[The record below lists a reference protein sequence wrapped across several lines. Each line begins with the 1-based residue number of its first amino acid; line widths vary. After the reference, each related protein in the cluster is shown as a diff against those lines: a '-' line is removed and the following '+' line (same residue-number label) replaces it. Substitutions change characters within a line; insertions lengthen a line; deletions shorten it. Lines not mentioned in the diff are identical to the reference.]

1 MERYNKITNKNPREI
16 VLLKR
21 QTLMPGENAV
31 SVIILRIIHG
41 MFRK

>member
-16 VLLKR
+16 VLLKGDPV
-21 QTLMPGENAV
+21 PGENAV

>member
-16 VLLKR
+16 VLLKGR
-21 QTLMPGENAV
+21 PCAWENAV

>member
-21 QTLMPGENAV
+21 QTLRLGKM
-31 SVIILRIIHG
+31 SFLRLY
-41 MFRK
+41 